1 MGYLD
6 ITSKTGTRT
15 IPIFQKI
22 LETARGGFSLD
33 MTGLTVGETISA
45 GTPMTFDEAT
55 RKAKKATVTGTAPDQ
70 VSDAKGLLKNDVTI
84 EDAAP
89 VDVVLRGT
97 VYARRVTP
105 TINATHRKAMPLI
118 IFSESR

>member
-1 MGYLD
+1 MGYLEP
-6 ITSKTGTRT
+6 TSKTGSRT

-22 LETARGGFSLD
+22 LETARGGFTLD
-33 MTGLTVGETISA
+33 ATGLTVGETISA
-45 GTPMTFDEAT
+45 GTPMVFDEAT
-55 RKAKKATVTGTAPDQ
+55 RKAKKAILTGVDPDK
-70 VSDAKGLLKNDVTI
+70 VSDAKGLLKNDVII
-84 EDAAP
+84 EANAP

-105 TINATHRKAMPLI
+105 AIVATHRKALPLI